1 MTIIDFAKTFLMNLK
16 PCTYLIFYCNLQ
28 QCFRCR
34 VKKEQNRKLPYSIIK
49 DNLVTL
55 LRE

>member
-49 DNLVTL
+49 ENLVTL